1 MEITLTINGKK
12 ESIAENSSIMDVMTA
27 KGFKKGIA
35 VAELNEKIIS
45 DDNWETTILHDG
57 DIMEIVSFVGGGC

>member
-1 MEITLTINGKK
+1 MEITLKINGKQ